1 MMFVNVTVELSGIKR
16 IVIEQTKVYDRL
28 SNNDWVEKKSGK
40 IIKDHIMIQRVKKM
54 LRENV
59 DITGD
64 LPYTDYNKGRIA
76 VHKNVYIGEIK
87 KYRLWVNMETIN
99 IDRNIV

>member
-1 MMFVNVTVELSGIKR
+1 MMFVNTTVEVSGIKR
-16 IVIEQTKVYDRL
+16 IVVDQTKVYDRL
-28 SNNDWVEKKSGK
+28 SNNDWIEKKSGK

-54 LRENV
+54 LKETV

-64 LPYTDYNKGRIA
+64 IPHTDYNKGRILVSRNA
-76 VHKNVYIGEIK
+76 CIGVIK